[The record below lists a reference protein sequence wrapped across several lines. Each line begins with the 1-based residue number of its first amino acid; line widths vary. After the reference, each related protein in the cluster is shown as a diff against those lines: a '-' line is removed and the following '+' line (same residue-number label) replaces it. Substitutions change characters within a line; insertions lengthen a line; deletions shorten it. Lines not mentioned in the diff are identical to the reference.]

1 MESKKKK
8 NTNEVIYKT
17 ETDSQTQRTDKLM
30 VTKGKDRSEGEIR
43 SRELTDTHTTYSL
56 DKQGFTLG
64 HKELCSIFCNNL

>member
-43 SRELTDTHTTYSL
+43 SRELTDTHTTYY
-56 DKQGFTLG
+56 
-64 HKELCSIFCNNL
+64 I